1 MVKAPPAHL
10 GFLAEVLRR
19 YPVRV
24 FFRGEVLPEGPL
36 RGEKLFEEGDL
47 ALYWEGPPPSR
58 EVQEALRLL
67 LQVFREVLEL
77 KERELALLRS
87 QEESARLL
95 GLLLHEI
102 KNPLMSV
109 LGALELALETE
120 GLPQEGKE
128 LLAIA
133 EKSARRIQE
142 LLQKAQEYLRLGQG
156 VRLKSERVDLKA
168 LLRQVADEI
177 RPLARRKGI
186 QLRLVLPKREAW
198 VYGDREWLYQAVL
211 NVLNNSVKYTPE
223 GGRVAVRLLVGQDQY
238 GMAISDTGPGIPQE
252 EQARVFEPFYRAST
266 RGEAEGTGLGLALV
280 KRVLEA
286 HGGEVRLRSRL
297 GRGSTFFLLLPRP
310 RPGQR
315 APVGRLLLLMV
326 ALIALARLPIF
337 PAPLG
342 SKAFGEVPE
351 GEVVKLS
358 GLELAF
364 SPKAEGEARRWRS
377 LWGGGE
383 RVQVRLQRGGVE
395 VVRKAPV
402 PLALSTPEGQVRP
415 TGTHLRLSRD
425 EKALLSLY
433 QGRVSLGEKTLPAG
447 EGAVLG
453 TEERRRLLPPPLVRP
468 APEGTGQVVF
478 RLVGPEGA
486 RGFRVEVRS
495 GGQVVLSAQVTGRTF
510 TYQPQADRLAE
521 VRAFA
526 LDDLGLEGF
535 PSDPVPFRERK
546 SFFLGKAL
554 LPQDPKGAEAHLRR
568 AVAVFPD
575 DAEAIGELAF
585 ALYLQGRYPEA
596 RPLYEKALA
605 LLDSPDIRVRYG
617 RLLYHLRRY
626 GEAEEVYRRVLA
638 QDPGNLDARWGL
650 AEVALALGRAKE
662 AELLARQ
669 VLAVKPD
676 YPLVRFTL
684 AKALLEQGKAAE
696 ARGLL
701 LEELRRNPDPEVE
714 ALLKRVP

>member
-1 MVKAPPAHL
+1 V
-10 GFLAEVLRR
+10 E
-19 YPVRV
+19 
-24 FFRGEVLPEGPL
+24 
-36 RGEKLFEEGDL
+36 
-47 ALYWEGPPPSR
+47 
-58 EVQEALRLL
+58 
-67 LQVFREVLEL
+67 
-77 KERELALLRS
+77 
-87 QEESARLL
+87 
-95 GLLLHEI
+95 
-102 KNPLMSV
+102 
-109 LGALELALETE
+109 
-120 GLPQEGKE
+120 
-128 LLAIA
+128 
-133 EKSARRIQE
+133 
-142 LLQKAQEYLRLGQG
+142 
-156 VRLKSERVDLKA
+156 
-168 LLRQVADEI
+168 
-177 RPLARRKGI
+177 
-186 QLRLVLPKREAW
+186 
-198 VYGDREWLYQAVL
+198 
-211 NVLNNSVKYTPE
+211 
-223 GGRVAVRLLVGQDQY
+223 AVR
-238 GMAISDTGPGIPQE
+238 
-252 EQARVFEPFYRAST
+252 
-266 RGEAEGTGLGLALV
+266 EG
-280 KRVLEA
+280 
-286 HGGEVRLRSRL
+286 
-297 GRGSTFFLLLPRP
+297 
-310 RPGQR
+310 
-315 APVGRLLLLMV
+315 
-326 ALIALARLPIF
+326 
-337 PAPLG
+337 
-342 SKAFGEVPE
+342 
-351 GEVVKLS
+351 
-358 GLELAF
+358 
-364 SPKAEGEARRWRS
+364 
-377 LWGGGE
+377 
-383 RVQVRLQRGGVE
+383 
-395 VVRKAPV
+395 PV
-402 PLALSTPEGQVRP
+402 PLLLSTPEGGIRP
-415 TGTHLRLSRD
+415 LGTHLRLSR
-425 EKALLSLY
+425 EGRARLSLY
-433 QGRVSLGEKTLPAG
+433 QGQVALGKERLPAG

-650 AEVALALGRAKE
+650 AEVVLALGRAKE

-684 AKALLEQGKAAE
+684 AKALLEEGKKEE
-696 ARGLL
+696 ARALL
-701 LEELRRNPDPEVE
+701 LAELRLNPDPEVR
-714 ALLKRVP
+714 ALLARIQ